1 MLVHTDLEDR
11 RMWSINERYSEF
23 GKLFV
28 ISKILT
34 ACSNAFWY
42 TVKSLKLFIITCP
55 SDHFPI
61 WLAASCLLLLELIA

>member
-11 RMWSINERYSEF
+11 RIWSINERCSDF

-28 ISKILT
+28 TSKILT

-42 TVKSLKLFIITCP
+42 TVKSLKLLII
-55 SDHFPI
+55 
-61 WLAASCLLLLELIA
+61 